1 LDSPTPFRKQET
13 ARRLPR
19 HETDNRVVLT
29 VKRAFGT
36 EKIRGRATNL
46 SEEGFGAVL
55 AGELSLGEVVEAR
68 LLLAGLDEPLEVG
81 AQVQN
86 RVGFKHGLKFLEISH
101 EQRRAITRC
110 VREASHEDRITVEAA
125 EAMNAEPEV
134 EPHPEAESEAE
145 AESQA
150 EAGPQAEAEAPA
162 EAEPPAEPEKESP
175 GGGG

>member
-1 LDSPTPFRKQET
+1 MDPSTPFRKQET

-29 VKRAFGT
+29 VMRTFGT
-36 EKIRGRATNL
+36 EKVRGRATNV

-68 LLLAGLDEPLEVG
+68 LLLTGLEEPLEVG

-86 RVGFKHGLKFLEISH
+86 RAGFKHGLKFLEISP
-101 EQRRAITRC
+101 EQRRAIMRC
-110 VREASHEDRITVEAA
+110 VREASHEDIITVEAA
-125 EAMNAEPEV
+125 EAMNTEPET
-134 EPHPEAESEAE
+134 EPHPETEPAAE
-145 AESQA
+145 
-150 EAGPQAEAEAPA
+150 PQAET
-162 EAEPPAEPEKESP
+162 PAEPEKESP